1 MVPAQLP
8 KAYDLRVISTWYL
21 GLMLGFKP
29 LDRMWE
35 RIEIGRSDSD
45 STFFHD
51 LMYAAEMTAK
61 LIVAALVAA
70 VDDDKDRS
78 RFRQV
83 SLLVRAD
90 GLGEW
95 ASALTEVLTGP
106 PSQHLLA
113 EARTEQRELTQKFG
127 PDGWQHQAA
136 HLLHSCLT
144 LVDPGCEPPPAK
156 VDGLRCIRDLVRLRN
171 KTRGHGAPKAEV
183 LSTISPTLEQALR
196 LFTEHFSLFKREWAY
211 LHRNLSGK
219 YRITSLS
226 KTTVA
231 FDPLKQNTNARLPD
245 GVYLHLGQPVRI
257 ELAQSDADISDFY
270 LANGGFN
277 EKRFEMLSYITG
289 STTFADAAPYL
300 SPTTPLPGSETEG
313 LGELDIVGNCV
324 SNLPAAPTEYIPRE
338 LLENELLDVLRNDR
352 HPVITLVGRGGIGK
366 TSLALTALHAIAQ
379 ETRFDALLWFSARDL
394 DLLPEGPKQ
403 VRPAVLTVKDV
414 ADEFVRLTTPGAAKE
429 KGFKATEYLAES
441 LTKGTLGATLFVF
454 DNFETVVNPTELFKW
469 IDTYVRS
476 PNKVLVTTRHRD
488 FKGDYPIDVRGMSE
502 AECNLLINATAVK
515 LGIQHLLTADY
526 RRELVH
532 ESEGHPYVVKIL
544 LGEVA
549 KAGKLKKVERI
560 VADADELLTALFERT
575 YALLTPVAQR
585 VFLTLCN
592 WRTTI
597 PKLALEAVLLRP
609 ANEKMA
615 VSDAIDELERS
626 SFIEL
631 VESQA
636 DHQMFV
642 STPLVAALFG
652 RRKLAVSPMKS
663 AIEADTVILHQ
674 FGAGQR
680 SDVRHGVAPRI
691 ERLITSIARR
701 ALQDKQALDEYLPM
715 LEFIARHYQTTWLK
729 IASLYED
736 IGTPDALEHAKQ
748 ALRRHLEGESGGD
761 AAESWRRLA
770 IICHRTG
777 DLLGELHALV
787 ELAVHSSAE
796 FDEISNAANKLN
808 SLLVQNRAAL
818 ESEEKQILVHRLVA
832 AMEARSQEADATAM
846 SRLAWLYLHLKNAP
860 KAQEYVRR
868 GLELDANN
876 EHCQR
881 LAERLRPSPGSN

>member
-1 MVPAQLP
+1 MP
-8 KAYDLRVISTWYL
+8 
-21 GLMLGFKP
+21 GLKP

-35 RIEIGRSDSD
+35 RVEVGRSDSD

-83 SLLVRAD
+83 SQLVRAD
-90 GLGEW
+90 GIGDW
-95 ASALTEVLTGP
+95 ASVLTEVLTGP
-106 PSQHLLA
+106 PSQHLLV
-113 EARTEQRELTQKFG
+113 EARTEQRELTQKVG

-136 HLLHSCLT
+136 HLLHSCLA
-144 LVDPGCEPPPAK
+144 LVDPGCEAPPAK
-156 VDGLRCIRDLVRLRN
+156 VDGLRCIRDLARLRN
-171 KTRGHGAPKAEV
+171 KTRGHGAPKTEV
-183 LSTISPTLEQALR
+183 LSKISPSLEQALR
-196 LFTEHFSLFKREWAY
+196 LITEHLSVFKREWAY

-219 YRITSLS
+219 YRVTRLS
-226 KTTVA
+226 ETAAA
-231 FDPLKQNTNARLPD
+231 FDPLKQSTNARLPD
-245 GVYLHLGQPVRI
+245 GVYLHLGQPIRI
-257 ELAQSDADISDFY
+257 ELAQSDADASDFY

-277 EKRFEMLSYITG
+277 DKRFEMLSYATG
-289 STTFADAAPYL
+289 STISVDAAPYL

-313 LGELDIVGNCV
+313 RGELDVIGNCF
-324 SNLPAAPTEYIPRE
+324 SNLPAAPPEYVPRAPLESE
-338 LLENELLDVLRNDR
+338 LLEVLRNDR

-366 TSLALTALHAIAQ
+366 TSLAIAALHTIAQ
-379 ETRFDALLWFSARDL
+379 EKRFDAILWFSARDL

-414 ADEFVRLTTPGAAKE
+414 AEEFVRLTAPAKAKE
-429 KGFKATEYLAES
+429 KGFKATEHLAES
-441 LTKGTLGATLFVF
+441 LTKATLGATLFVF
-454 DNFETVVNPTELFKW
+454 DNFETVINPTELFKW

-488 FKGDYPIDVRGMSE
+488 FKGDYPIDVRGMSD

-515 LGIQHLLTADY
+515 LGIQDLLTADY

-549 KAGKLKKVERI
+549 KAGKLRKVERI

-609 ANEKMA
+609 DNEKMA
-615 VSDAIDELERS
+615 VAEAIDELARS

-631 VESQA
+631 LESQA
-636 DHQMFV
+636 DREIFV
-642 STPLVAALFG
+642 STPLVATLFG

-663 AIEADTVILHQ
+663 AIEADTAILHQ

-691 ERLITSIARR
+691 ERLIASIAKR
-701 ALQDKQALDEYLPM
+701 ALQDKQALEEYLPM
-715 LEFIARHYQTTWLK
+715 LEFIARHYPPTWLK
-729 IASLYED
+729 VAALYED
-736 IGTPDALEHAKQ
+736 LGTPDALERAKQ
-748 ALRRHLEGESGGD
+748 ALRRHLERETGS
-761 AAESWRRLA
+761 AAVRSWRRLA
-770 IICHRTG
+770 IVCHRTG
-777 DLLGELHALV
+777 DLHGELHALV
-787 ELAVHSSAE
+787 ELAHSGAE
-796 FDEISNAANKLN
+796 FDEISNAASQLN
-808 SLLVQNRAAL
+808 FLLVQNRAAL
-818 ESEEKQILVHRLVA
+818 ESEEKQILIRRLTA
-832 AMEARSQEADATAM
+832 AMEARWREADATAL
-846 SRLAWLYLHLKNAP
+846 SRLAWLHLHLRDVP

-868 GLELDANN
+868 GLALDGNN
-876 EHCQR
+876 EHCLR
-881 LAERLRPSPGSN
+881 LAERLAY